1 MIDDCKHDSI
11 FVSFD
16 LDAVV
21 ARDAP
26 GVSCSSPT
34 GLSSE
39 DAIRIAKFAGSHPKV
54 KLFDLSEYNPQIEE
68 YRTGRL
74 VAMMFHAFLCG
85 YTQRKSH

>member
-1 MIDDCKHDSI
+1 M
-11 FVSFD
+11 SFD
-16 LDAVV
+16 LDAVA

-34 GLSSE
+34 GLSAA
-39 DAIRIAKFAGSHPKV
+39 DAIDMARLAGAHSKV
-54 KLFDLSEYNPQIEE
+54 RLMDLSEYNPQIEE

-85 YTQRKSH
+85 VARRGH